1 MAVRVEAAQVRMLVL
16 DVVTNQCGRSFNMIE
31 IEHDMNNLEEVSLIM
46 QWEQYAARMNQ
57 NCI

>member
-31 IEHDMNNLEEVSLIM
+31 IEHYMNNLEEVSLSFNAMGTI
-46 QWEQYAARMNQ
+46 
-57 NCI
+57 CC